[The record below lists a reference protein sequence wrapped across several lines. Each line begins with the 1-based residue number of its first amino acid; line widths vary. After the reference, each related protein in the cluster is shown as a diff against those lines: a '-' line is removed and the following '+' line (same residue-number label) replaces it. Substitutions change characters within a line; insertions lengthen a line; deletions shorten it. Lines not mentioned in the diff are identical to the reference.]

1 MQQGYKQTEVGVI
14 PTDWDV
20 CTLEALYNITSSKR
34 VFQSQWRKSGI
45 PFYRAREIAVMSEGK
60 NAPEDLYIDTNLYDL
75 YTRQY
80 GSIKKDDV
88 LITGVGTLGKV
99 YVVKEKDRFY
109 FKDGNIIW
117 LQTKGGFSSQYLK
130 HQYDMP
136 VLINQVF
143 GNAGGSTVATY
154 TITNAKVTKV
164 PVPPL
169 EEQNRIAEALSDVD
183 GMIFSLEK
191 LIAKEKA
198 VKQGAMQELLTG
210 KKRLP
215 GFTGEW
221 KEHILGDLCY
231 LITKQTGFDYTNEI
245 KPSLVDIN
253 SNGTLPFI
261 QNKDFCGKIINI
273 QTDYYIPYD
282 VAIKYPRILLDETCL
297 LISLSGRIGN
307 VGLYEKSNG
316 LSFIGGAV
324 GICRFNDEKNAEWC
338 MLYLQSSSGQKQI
351 FECQKSGAQHNL
363 TVEDVR
369 KLVVKLPAT
378 LEEQTAIASILSDMD
393 SEIEALEQKLD
404 KTRQIKQGMMQQLL
418 TGKIRL
424 V

>member
-14 PTDWDV
+14 PTGWDV
-20 CTLEALYNITSSKR
+20 CTLETLYNITSSKR

-117 LQTKGGFSSQYLK
+117 LQTKGGCSSQYLK
-130 HQYDMP
+130 YQYDMP
-136 VLINQVF
+136 VLINPVF

-191 LIAKEKA
+191 LIAKKKA

-210 KKRLP
+210 KNRLP

-221 KEHILGDLCY
+221 DRHKLGEYVDCVRGVSY
-231 LITKQTGFDYTNEI
+231 NGSNDMFGSESNQTI
-245 KPSLVDIN
+245 RLLR
-253 SNGTLPFI
+253 SN
-261 QNKDFCGKIINI
+261 NI
-273 QTDYYIPYD
+273 QDAKFDSNDVQYIRRNIVRDNQILKTYD
-282 VAIKYPRILLDETCL
+282 IMICMANGSKQLVGKNCIFTEALNEKYTFGAFMSCLRAKKADTNMNYMFDLLNSTQYWNNIAL
-297 LISLSGRIGN
+297 LLSGSSINNLRPDNI
-307 VGLYEKSNG
+307 LEMEFKFPS
-316 LSFIGGAV
+316 I
-324 GICRFNDEKNAEWC
+324 AE
-338 MLYLQSSSGQKQI
+338 Q
-351 FECQKSGAQHNL
+351 A
-363 TVEDVR
+363 
-369 KLVVKLPAT
+369 
-378 LEEQTAIASILSDMD
+378 AIASILSDMD
-393 SEIEALEQKLD
+393 NEIEALEQKLE
-404 KTRQIKQGMMQQLL
+404 KTRQVKQGMMQQLL

>member
-1 MQQGYKQTEVGVI
+1 MVKQGYKQTEIGVI
-14 PTDWDV
+14 PQDWNIH
-20 CTLEALYNITSSKR
+20 TLEMLYNITSSKR

-60 NAPEDLYIDTNLYDL
+60 SAPEDLYIDAELYNQ

-99 YVVKEKDRFY
+99 YVVKESDKFY

-117 LQTKGGFSSQYLK
+117 LQFKDGFSSQYLK

-154 TITNAKVTKV
+154 TITNAKSTKV

-169 EEQNRIAEALSDVD
+169 DEQKRIAEALSDVD
-183 GMIFSLEK
+183 IMISSLEK
-191 LIAKEKA
+191 LIAKKKA

-215 GFTGEW
+215 GFAGEW
-221 KEHILGDLCY
+221 RKRKLKDVLTVGHGQSQHKIEDVNGKYPILATGGIIGRTNSFLYDQPSV
-231 LITKQTGFDYTNEI
+231 LIGRKGTIDKPQYMETPFWTIDTLFYTKINANNNAKYIFYVFCLIGWLDYNEASGV
-245 KPSLVDIN
+245 PSLSTSVIENIDV
-253 SNGTLPFI
+253 
-261 QNKDFCGKIINI
+261 II
-273 QTDYYIPYD
+273 PEL
-282 VAIKYPRILLDETCL
+282 R
-297 LISLSGRIGN
+297 
-307 VGLYEKSNG
+307 
-316 LSFIGGAV
+316 
-324 GICRFNDEKNAEWC
+324 
-338 MLYLQSSSGQKQI
+338 
-351 FECQKSGAQHNL
+351 
-363 TVEDVR
+363 
-369 KLVVKLPAT
+369 
-378 LEEQTAIASILSDMD
+378 EQAAIASILSDMD
-393 SEIEALEQKLD
+393 NEIEALEQKLE
-404 KTRQIKQGMMQQLL
+404 KTHQVKQGMMQQLL

>member
-14 PTDWDV
+14 PTGWDV
-20 CTLEALYNITSSKR
+20 CTLETLYNITSSKR

-130 HQYDMP
+130 YQYDMP

-191 LIAKEKA
+191 LIAKKKA

-210 KKRLP
+210 KNRLP

-221 KEHILGDLCY
+221 DRHKLGEYVDCVRGVSY
-231 LITKQTGFDYTNEI
+231 NGSNDVFGSESNQTI
-245 KPSLVDIN
+245 RLLR
-253 SNGTLPFI
+253 SN
-261 QNKDFCGKIINI
+261 NI
-273 QTDYYIPYD
+273 QDAKFDSNDVQYIRRNIVRDNQILKTYD
-282 VAIKYPRILLDETCL
+282 IMICMANGSKQLVGKNCIFTEALNEKYTFGAFMSCLRAKKADTNMNYMFDLLNSTQYWNNIAL
-297 LISLSGRIGN
+297 LLSG
-307 VGLYEKSNG
+307 
-316 LSFIGGAV
+316 
-324 GICRFNDEKNAEWC
+324 
-338 MLYLQSSSGQKQI
+338 SSI
-351 FECQKSGAQHNL
+351 NNL
-363 TVEDVR
+363 RPDNILEMEF
-369 KLVVKLPAT
+369 KLPSIA
-378 LEEQTAIASILSDMD
+378 EQAAIASILSDMD
-393 SEIEALEQKLD
+393 NEIEALEQKLE
-404 KTRQIKQGMMQQLL
+404 KTRQVKQGMMQQLL

>member
-1 MQQGYKQTEVGVI
+1 MVKQGYKQTEIGVI
-14 PTDWDV
+14 PQDWNV
-20 CTLEALYNITSSKR
+20 HTLEMLYNITSSKR

-60 NAPEDLYIDTNLYDL
+60 SAPEDLYIDADLYNQ

-99 YVVKEKDRFY
+99 YVVKESDKFY

-117 LQTKGGFSSQYLK
+117 LQFKDGFSSQYLK

-154 TITNAKVTKV
+154 TITNAKSTKV

-169 EEQNRIAEALSDVD
+169 DEQKRIAEALSDVD
-183 GMIFSLEK
+183 GMISSLEK
-191 LIAKEKA
+191 LIAKKKA
-198 VKQGAMQELLTG
+198 IKQGAMQELLTG

-215 GFTGEW
+215 GFAGEW
-221 KEHILGDLCY
+221 HHEPFGKLCTICRGGSPRPIQDYLTTSDSGINWIKIGDVKPNAKYITSTQEKIVESGVLMSRRVYKGDFILSNSMSFGRPYILKLDGCIHDGWLAIQDYQVAFDTDFLYYVLGSNYVFEQYIQMAAGSSVQNLNKEKVAQLKL
-231 LITKQTGFDYTNEI
+231 
-245 KPSLVDIN
+245 
-253 SNGTLPFI
+253 
-261 QNKDFCGKIINI
+261 
-273 QTDYYIPYD
+273 YIP
-282 VAIKYPRILLDETCL
+282 A
-297 LISLSGRIGN
+297 
-307 VGLYEKSNG
+307 
-316 LSFIGGAV
+316 
-324 GICRFNDEKNAEWC
+324 
-338 MLYLQSSSGQKQI
+338 
-351 FECQKSGAQHNL
+351 
-363 TVEDVR
+363 
-369 KLVVKLPAT
+369 

-393 SEIEALEQKLD
+393 NEIEALEQKLA

>member
-1 MQQGYKQTEVGVI
+1 MVKNGYKQTGVGVI
-14 PTDWDV
+14 PEDWDV
-20 CTLEALYNITSSKR
+20 RMLETIYNITSSKR
-34 VFQSQWRKSGI
+34 VFQSQWRKSGV

-60 NAPEDLYIDTNLYDL
+60 SAPEDLYIDENLYDL

-80 GSIKKDDV
+80 GSVKKDDV

-99 YVVKEKDRFY
+99 YVVKESDQFY

-117 LQTKGGFSSQYLK
+117 LQYKGGFSSQYLK

-154 TITNAKVTKV
+154 TITNAKATKV

-169 EEQNRIAEALSDVD
+169 DEQKRIAEALSDVD
-183 GMIFSLEK
+183 SMISSLEK
-191 LIAKEKA
+191 LIEKKKA

-215 GFTGEW
+215 GFAGEW
-221 KEHILGDLCY
+221 EVYKLDELLKYEQPTKYIVHSAKYAEQGIPVLTAGKSLILGYTTENDGIYENLPVIIFDDFVTSSKY
-231 LITKQTGFDYTNEI
+231 ITYRFKVKSSAMKMLTLKNEEMNLKLIFELMQMIDFVPVDHQRHWISQYSQFEI
-245 KPSLVDIN
+245 K
-253 SNGTLPFI
+253 LPP
-261 QNKDFCGKIINI
+261 
-273 QTDYYIPYD
+273 T
-282 VAIKYPRILLDETCL
+282 
-297 LISLSGRIGN
+297 
-307 VGLYEKSNG
+307 
-316 LSFIGGAV
+316 
-324 GICRFNDEKNAEWC
+324 
-338 MLYLQSSSGQKQI
+338 M
-351 FECQKSGAQHNL
+351 
-363 TVEDVR
+363 
-369 KLVVKLPAT
+369 
-378 LEEQTAIASILSDMD
+378 EEQTAIASILSDMD
-393 SEIEALEQKLD
+393 NEIEALEQKLA

>member
-20 CTLEALYNITSSKR
+20 CTLETLYNITSSKR

-183 GMIFSLEK
+183 SMISSLEK
-191 LIAKEKA
+191 LITKKKA
-198 VKQGAMQELLTG
+198 LKQGAMQELLTG

-221 KEHILGDLCY
+221 KQYKLDDLLKY
-231 LITKQTGFDYTNEI
+231 EQPTKYIVQSTEYSEQGVPVLTAG
-245 KPSLVDIN
+245 KSLVLGYTVETAGIYENLPVIIFDDFVTSSKYIDFRFKVK
-253 SNGTLPFI
+253 SSAMKMLTL
-261 QNKDFCGKIINI
+261 
-273 QTDYYIPYD
+273 
-282 VAIKYPRILLDETCL
+282 R
-297 LISLSGRIGN
+297 
-307 VGLYEKSNG
+307 
-316 LSFIGGAV
+316 
-324 GICRFNDEKNAEWC
+324 NAE
-338 MLYLQSSSGQKQI
+338 MNLKLI
-351 FECQKSGAQHNL
+351 FELIQMIDFSPVDHQRHWISQYSQFKIKMPS
-363 TVEDVR
+363 DI
-369 KLVVKLPAT
+369 K
-378 LEEQTAIASILSDMD
+378 EQEAIASILSDMD
-393 SEIEALEQKLD
+393 NEIKALEQKLA
-404 KTRQIKQGMMQQLL
+404 KTCQLKQGMMQQLL

>member
-14 PTDWDV
+14 PTGWDV
-20 CTLEALYNITSSKR
+20 CTLETLYNITSSKR

-130 HQYDMP
+130 YQYDMP

-191 LIAKEKA
+191 LIAKKKA

-210 KKRLP
+210 KNRLP

-221 KEHILGDLCY
+221 DRHKLGEYVDCVRGVSY
-231 LITKQTGFDYTNEI
+231 NGSNDVFGSESNQTI
-245 KPSLVDIN
+245 RLLR
-253 SNGTLPFI
+253 SN
-261 QNKDFCGKIINI
+261 NI
-273 QTDYYIPYD
+273 QDAKFDSNDVQYIRRNIVRDNQILKTYD
-282 VAIKYPRILLDETCL
+282 IMICMANGSKQLVGKNCIFTEALNEKYTFGAFMSCLRAKKADTNMNYMFDLLNSTQYWNNIAL
-297 LISLSGRIGN
+297 LLSGSSINNLRPDNI
-307 VGLYEKSNG
+307 LEMEFKFPS
-316 LSFIGGAV
+316 I
-324 GICRFNDEKNAEWC
+324 AE
-338 MLYLQSSSGQKQI
+338 Q
-351 FECQKSGAQHNL
+351 A
-363 TVEDVR
+363 
-369 KLVVKLPAT
+369 
-378 LEEQTAIASILSDMD
+378 AIASILSDMD
-393 SEIEALEQKLD
+393 NEIEALEQKLE
-404 KTRQIKQGMMQQLL
+404 KTRQVKQGMMQQLL

>member
-1 MQQGYKQTEVGVI
+1 MIPQGYKQTEIGVI
-14 PTDWDV
+14 PQDWNV
-20 CTLEALYNITSSKR
+20 HTLEMLYNITSSKR

-60 NAPEDLYIDTNLYDL
+60 SAPEDLYIDADLYNQ

-99 YVVKEKDRFY
+99 YVVKESDKFY

-117 LQTKGGFSSQYLK
+117 LQFKDGFSSQYLK

-154 TITNAKVTKV
+154 TITNAKSTKV

-169 EEQNRIAEALSDVD
+169 DEQKRIAEALSDVD
-183 GMIFSLEK
+183 SMISSLEK
-191 LIAKEKA
+191 LIAKKKA
-198 VKQGAMQELLTG
+198 VKQGTMQELLTG

-221 KEHILGDLCY
+221 VSGKWKDVLGCFSSGATPYRGNSEFYKGTIKWVSSGELNYNYITDTLEHISYDAQTITNLTLHPAGTFLMAITGLEAAGTRGSCAILGTAATTNQSCMAIYGTEKMSTEY
-231 LITKQTGFDYTNEI
+231 LFHYYVQNGDELAIQYCQGTKQQSYTAAIVKE
-245 KPSLVDIN
+245 
-253 SNGTLPFI
+253 LPI
-261 QNKDFCGKIINI
+261 
-273 QTDYYIPYD
+273 YYPED
-282 VAIKYPRILLDETCL
+282 VAEQ
-297 LISLSGRIGN
+297 N
-307 VGLYEKSNG
+307 V
-316 LSFIGGAV
+316 
-324 GICRFNDEKNAEWC
+324 
-338 MLYLQSSSGQKQI
+338 
-351 FECQKSGAQHNL
+351 
-363 TVEDVR
+363 
-369 KLVVKLPAT
+369 
-378 LEEQTAIASILSDMD
+378 IASILSDMD
-393 SEIEALEQKLD
+393 KEIETLEQKLA
-404 KTRQIKQGMMQQLL
+404 KNRQIKQGMMQQLL

>member
-1 MQQGYKQTEVGVI
+1 MVKQGYKETEVGLI
-14 PTDWDV
+14 PKDWDV
-20 CTLEALYNITSSKR
+20 RTLETIYNITSSKR
-34 VFQSQWRKSGI
+34 VFQSQWRKSGV

-60 NAPEDLYIDTNLYDL
+60 SAPEDLYIDENLYDL

-99 YVVKEKDRFY
+99 YVVKESDQFY

-117 LQTKGGFSSQYLK
+117 LQYKGGFSSQYLK

-154 TITNAKVTKV
+154 TITNAKATKV

-169 EEQNRIAEALSDVD
+169 DEQECIAEALSDVD
-183 GMIFSLEK
+183 SMISSLEK
-191 LIAKEKA
+191 LIAKKKA
-198 VKQGAMQELLTG
+198 VKQGTMQELLTG

-215 GFTGEW
+215 GFAGEW
-221 KEHILGDLCY
+221 EAINLSKKSKIKARIGWQGLTTNEYLDSGYSYLVTGTDFVNGKIDWNNCHYVAKDRFDQDKNIQIKNNDI
-231 LITKQTGFDYTNEI
+231 LITKDG
-245 KPSLVDIN
+245 SLGKTALVK
-253 SNGTLPFI
+253 GL
-261 QNKDFCGKIINI
+261 NK
-273 QTDYYIPYD
+273 
-282 VAIKYPRILLDETCL
+282 
-297 LISLSGRIGN
+297 
-307 VGLYEKSNG
+307 
-316 LSFIGGAV
+316 
-324 GICRFNDEKNAEWC
+324 
-338 MLYLQSSSGQKQI
+338 
-351 FECQKSGAQHNL
+351 
-363 TVEDVR
+363 
-369 KLVVKLPAT
+369 PAT
-378 LEEQTAIASILSDMD
+378 LNSGVFVIRPIQESYDPTFVYYILSSFVFKDFLDHLSAGSTIIHLYQKDINKFEFLMPPTSEEQATIASILSDID
-393 SEIEALEQKLD
+393 NEIEVLEQKLD